1 MKPVVLLIPGM
12 LNTAAIWDRVVPL
25 LQDAAELRIANVRTQ
40 ASIADM
46 AHDAWHMLAE
56 FAPATAVVVCGFSM
70 GGYVAIDMVARPQG
84 AIHGLVLVDTSPRP
98 ESPEGEVTRAKTI
111 AAFERNFAKVVE
123 NMLPFST
130 HPDHHRDADLFDS
143 LRAIMTPVGSEAAV
157 RQTRAVA
164 SRADHRAQLAALS
177 IPTRVL
183 CGREDKVTPPE
194 LSQELADLI
203 PGAQLEWL
211 AQSGHMTP
219 MEQPR
224 EVANAIRSL
233 LQQTR

>member
-25 LQDAAELRIANVRTQ
+25 LQDAAEVRIADVMTQ

-46 AHDAWHMLAE
+46 ARDAWALLVDV
-56 FAPATAVVVCGFSM
+56 APATPVVICGFSM
-70 GGYVAIDMVARPQG
+70 GGYVAIDMVAHPARG
-84 AIHGLVLVDTSPRP
+84 IAGLVLLDTSPRP
-98 ESPEGEVTRAKTI
+98 ESADGEVARGKTI

-130 HPDHHRDADLFDS
+130 HPDHHQDAALFDA
-143 LRAIMTPVGSEAAV
+143 LRAIMLPVGGATAV

-164 SRADHRAQLAALS
+164 GRSDHRGPLAALT

-183 CGREDKVTPPE
+183 CGREDKVTPPA

-211 AQSGHMTP
+211 GQSGHMTP
-219 MEQPR
+219 VEQPR
-224 EVANAIRSL
+224 EVAQAIRDFL
-233 LQQTR
+233 

>member
-12 LNTAAIWDRVVPL
+12 LNTAAVWDRVVPL
-25 LQDAAELRIANVRTQ
+25 LQDAAELRIVDVQTQ
-40 ASIADM
+40 ANIADM
-46 AHDAWHMLAE
+46 ARDAWALLADV
-56 FAPATAVVVCGFSM
+56 APATPVVVCGFSM
-70 GGYVAIDMVARPQG
+70 GGYVAIDMVSRPQR
-84 AIHGLVLVDTSPRP
+84 AIAGLLLLDTSGRP

-123 NMLPFST
+123 NMLPFSS
-130 HPDHHRDADLFDS
+130 HPDHHQDTALFDT
-143 LRAIMTPVGSEAAV
+143 LRAIMLPVGGEAAV

-164 SRADHRAQLAALS
+164 GRADHRASLAALT

-194 LSQELADLI
+194 LSEELAALI

-219 MEQPR
+219 VEQPR

-233 LQQTR
+233 L

>member
-12 LNTAAIWDRVVPL
+12 LNTAAVWDRVAPL
-25 LQDAAELRIANVRTQ
+25 LQDAAEVRIADVTSQ

-46 AHDAWHMLAE
+46 TRDAWALLADV
-56 FAPATAVVVCGFSM
+56 AAATPVVICGFSM
-70 GGYVAIDMVARPQG
+70 GGYVAIDMVARPAR
-84 AIHGLVLVDTSPRP
+84 AIAGLLLLDTSPRP
-98 ESPEGEVTRAKTI
+98 ESADGEVARGKTI

-123 NMLPFST
+123 NMLAFST
-130 HPDHHRDADLFDS
+130 HPDHHQDAEMFAV
-143 LRAIMTPVGSEAAV
+143 LRAIMMPVGGEAAV

-164 SRADHRAQLAALS
+164 GRTDHRAALAALT

-183 CGREDKVTPPE
+183 CGREDKVTPPV

-219 MEQPR
+219 IEQPR
-224 EVANAIRSL
+224 EVANAISGL
-233 LQQTR
+233 L